1 MRSALRTDLELLTFR
16 IVAGSAGFVGSTVQD
31 VSETTP
37 ARPKSYETTPGK
49 PQKPYFDEV
58 GMLKNVTAV
67 VGQPALLNCRVKH
80 PGDRRV
86 RSVYYYITY

>member
-1 MRSALRTDLELLTFR
+1 M
-16 IVAGSAGFVGSTVQD
+16 GSTVQD

-37 ARPKSYETTPGK
+37 AKPKGFESTAGK
-49 PQKPYFDEV
+49 PQKPYFDDV
-58 GMLKNVTAV
+58 GMSRNVTAV

-86 RSVYYYITY
+86 SSF